1 MMSQSKQGPQKG
13 SLQQIIGTHPVVAQ
27 VSGMMPMISQ
37 VANNVAVFQMLNNSW
52 DVEEMIRNFKAN
64 QHMLYQIRGEL
75 VMARDGTGLVHDQID
90 ILTQRVNS
98 MEVALST
105 IDKAIFLLQRQLG
118 FTETLRIP
126 DPEPIEE
133 RLDEHGLD

>member
-1 MMSQSKQGPQKG
+1 MMSQSKQGPQKV

-27 VSGMMPMISQ
+27 VSGMMHMISQ

-75 VMARDGTGLVHDQID
+75 GMARDGTGLVHDQID

-98 MEVALST
+98 MEVAL
-105 IDKAIFLLQRQLG
+105 
-118 FTETLRIP
+118 RIP

>member
-1 MMSQSKQGPQKG
+1 MERWE
-13 SLQQIIGTHPVVAQ
+13 LQQIINTHPVVEQ
-27 VSGMMPMISQ
+27 VSGTMPMISQ
-37 VANNVAVFQMLNNSW
+37 IENNVAVLQMPNNSC
-52 DVEEMIRNFKAN
+52 DVEDMIRNFKAN

-75 VMARDGTGLVHDQID
+75 GMAKDGAGFVHDQID

-105 IDKAIFLLQRQLG
+105 IEKAIFLLQRQLG

-126 DPEPIEE
+126 DPKPIEE